1 MEVVRSEI
9 ENFARKKDDDDD
21 RFGARAMLRR
31 KFRVQKQMIDDEHTI
46 EHRFFNSLS
55 FKIFPSFK
63 LLRHLS
69 KSRLAILYKFF
80 FCDLLLFALG
90 LGTWDSSRLSTC
102 LSRSRRIGR
111 DRERCCIRE
120 VMVVAEREERRER
133 QTTEEIQLQNNKL

>member
-9 ENFARKKDDDDD
+9 EKFARKKDDDDD

-46 EHRFFNSLS
+46 EHRFFSSLS

-69 KSRLAILYKFF
+69 KSRLAILYNFF
-80 FCDLLLFALG
+80 FLRSFGRLDCFLG
-90 LGTWDSSRLSTC
+90 R
-102 LSRSRRIGR
+102 RRI
-111 DRERCCIRE
+111 RERSDAVFE
-120 VMVVAEREERRER
+120 
-133 QTTEEIQLQNNKL
+133 